1 MRNFMCI
8 FLLFVIAFSSCTD
21 KVLKVVKKVDTNLQ
35 WQFVEKNKNTWL
47 PATVPGDV
55 HSDLLKAG
63 AISDPLFDNN
73 ELPLQWIGESD
84 WIYKTTFVV
93 TDSLFAF
100 KSIDFIFEGLDTY
113 SKVFLNDSLLF
124 SADNMFREWR
134 ADGKKFIKVGANT
147 LRVEFYS
154 PFNRGK
160 QEMVKQP
167 YRLPAPNDQSKEKVS
182 PFVRKAP
189 YQFGWDWSPR
199 FLTMGIWK
207 PVKIVAHDK
216 VYITDVFIS
225 TIEIADTCA
234 WLSADVTIQSQSDVS
249 NATITAGDGYKQ
261 FKIKKGESTAKVKF
275 KITQPELWWP
285 NGFGKQQLY
294 DVTVKLFVNGYLV
307 DSLKDRTGI
316 RTIELIQE
324 EDEWGRSFYF
334 RINGLPIFMKG
345 ANYVPQSNFPAT
357 VKEDQYKRIIND
369 ATSVGMNML
378 RVWGGGIYEDDLF
391 YKLCDEKGIL
401 VWQDFMFSCSMY
413 PGDSAFVKNVRK
425 EVNYQ
430 VKRLRNHPS
439 IALWCGNNEVEVAWK
454 NWGWQKEFKYSVS
467 DSLEIYRNYS
477 NLFEIAIPDILQ
489 KTDPFRP
496 YIPSSPISNWGN
508 HENFNMGDNHYWG
521 VWHGDDDIDSFRV
534 FVPRFMSEYGMQS
547 YPSYSS
553 LKTNAPQE
561 TITLNSDFIKNR
573 QRSYKGNGWLL
584 NYINT
589 TYREVKNV
597 EDLSYLSQIHQA
609 EAMRIAIESHRKE
622 ARYCMGSLYW
632 QLNDVWEG
640 ASWSTIEY
648 NGKWK
653 AAHYALK
660 KLYATNIIIA
670 ETTNDTTKIYIQS
683 DNIEGLAGT
692 LNVDVLDFKGR
703 VLGNYQKEVYTG
715 YLVASK
721 SFDIP
726 VATLLRDNAKENC
739 FLKIGLLFNDTI
751 VTETNHYF
759 VIPAKM
765 NLQVPDIQ
773 YIITVKP
780 NGAEI
785 KLSTNTLT
793 KNLFLDFENVDGTFS
808 DNYFDLL
815 PGEEKLVFFTPK
827 VVEEKEYKLNLKYFQ
842 K

>member
-1 MRNFMCI
+1 MR
-8 FLLFVIAFSSCTD
+8 FLLCMCLVVLIAFSACTD
-21 KVLKVVKKVDTNLQ
+21 KVLKVVKTVDTELQ
-35 WQFVEKNKNTWL
+35 WQFTEKNKNTWL
-47 PATVPGDV
+47 PASVPGDV
-55 HSDLLKAG
+55 HSDLFNAG
-63 AISDPLFDNN
+63 LISDPLFDNN
-73 ELPLQWIGESD
+73 EMQLQWIGESD

-93 TDSLFAF
+93 SDSLFGF

-134 ADGKKFIKVGANT
+134 VDGKKFIKVGDNT
-147 LRVEFYS
+147 LRIEFYS

-160 QEMVKQP
+160 QEMVKLP
-167 YRLPAPNDQSKEKVS
+167 YRLPAPNDQAKDQVS
-182 PFVRKAP
+182 VFVRKAP

-216 VYITDVFIS
+216 VYISDIFIS

-249 NATITAGDGYKQ
+249 NATVTAGDGYKQ
-261 FKIKKGESTAKVKF
+261 FKIKKGETTAKVRF

-345 ANYVPQSNFPAT
+345 ANYVPQSNFPST
-357 VKEDQYKRIIND
+357 VKADQYKKIIDD
-369 ATSVGMNML
+369 AAAVGMNML

-391 YKLCDEKGIL
+391 YSLCDEKGIL
-401 VWQDFMFSCSMY
+401 VWQDFMFACSMY
-413 PGDSAFVKNVRK
+413 PGDSAFIKNVRK
-425 EVNYQ
+425 EVTHQ

-439 IALWCGNNEVEVAWK
+439 LALWCGNNEVDVAWK
-454 NWGWQKEFKYSVS
+454 NWGWQNEFNYSAN
-467 DSLEIYRNYS
+467 DSTEIYRNYL
-477 NLFEIAIPDILQ
+477 NLFEKSIPDILQ
-489 KTDPFRP
+489 KIDPYRP
-496 YIPSSPISNWGN
+496 YVPSSPVSNWGN
-508 HENFNMGDNHYWG
+508 HANFKVGNNHYWG

-547 YPSYSS
+547 FPSYAS
-553 LKTNAPQE
+553 LKKNTAQE

-584 NYINT
+584 NYISK
-589 TYREVKNV
+589 TYRDVKNV

-622 ARYCMGSLYW
+622 ARFCMGSLYW
-632 QLNDVWEG
+632 QLNDVWDG
-640 ASWSTIEY
+640 ASWSTIEH

-653 AAHYALK
+653 AAHYRLK
-660 KLYATNIIIA
+660 RLYATNIIIA
-670 ETTNDTTKIYIQS
+670 ETVNDTTKIYIQS

-692 LNVDVLDFKGR
+692 LYVDVLDFKGR
-703 VLGNYQKEVYTG
+703 LLGNYQKEVYTG

-721 SFDIP
+721 SIEIP
-726 VATLLRDNAKENC
+726 VATLLRNYLKEDC
-739 FLKIGLLFNDTI
+739 FLRIRLLFNDTV
-751 VTETNHYF
+751 VTEANHYF
-759 VIPAKM
+759 VVPAKM
-765 NLQVPDIQ
+765 NLPVPEIQ
-773 YIITVKP
+773 QAITVTP
-780 NGAEI
+780 TGAEI
-785 KLSTNTLT
+785 KLTTNTLA
-793 KNLFLDFENVDGTFS
+793 KNIFLDFENVEGDFS

-815 PGEEKLVFFTPK
+815 PGEEKTLLFTPK
-827 VVEEKEYKLNLKYFQ
+827 TTEVKEYKLNLKFFQ